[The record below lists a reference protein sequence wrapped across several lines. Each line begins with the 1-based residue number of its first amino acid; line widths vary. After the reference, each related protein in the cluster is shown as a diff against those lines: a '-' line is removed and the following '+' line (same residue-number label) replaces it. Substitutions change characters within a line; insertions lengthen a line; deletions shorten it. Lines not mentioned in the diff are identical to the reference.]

1 MILYLVYDKK
11 QQRVSSPLLVNSLE
25 SALGSMKE
33 LNPENIEDL
42 ELYEL
47 CELQSSLDLFLLDIN
62 TTRTLPDFLT
72 KKEITNVI

>member
-11 QQRVSSPLLVNSLE
+11 QQRVSSPLLVNSFE

-42 ELYEL
+42 EIHQL

-62 TTRTLPDFLT
+62 SSKSLPDFLT
-72 KKEITNVI
+72 QKENLNVI